1 MIDFED
7 IFGEEDFYED
17 EEEQA
22 WQEFR
27 AEAFKLAKETDLRV
41 IETWLTE
48 IGFKEPVGYY
58 NNRGDAVMEIYTN
71 RPGVLI
77 GKAGSSVKRF
87 EEILTTEFHRDYNV
101 KFVEIRGG
109 FANLKEQASMY
120 RDLYSL
126 DPINQYLNKKESK
139 LHGMQF

>member
-1 MIDFED
+1 MVDFDIFED
-7 IFGEEDFYED
+7 ED
-17 EEEQA
+17 EQA

-27 AEAFKLAKETDLRV
+27 AEAHKLCRNVDLRV
-41 IETWLTE
+41 IETWLAE

-58 NNRGDAVMEIYTN
+58 NNRCDAIMEIYSN

-87 EEILTTEFHRDYNV
+87 EEILTAEFNRPYKV

-109 FANLKEQASMY
+109 FANVGK
-120 RDLYSL
+120 
-126 DPINQYLNKKESK
+126 
-139 LHGMQF
+139 